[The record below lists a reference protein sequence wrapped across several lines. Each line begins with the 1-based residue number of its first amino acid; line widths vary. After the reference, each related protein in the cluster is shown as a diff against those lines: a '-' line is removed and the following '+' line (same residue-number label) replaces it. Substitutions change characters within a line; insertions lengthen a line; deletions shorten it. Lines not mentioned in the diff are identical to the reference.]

1 MISHAKNPTEE
12 YPVDGPL
19 VLFAVGFFAGQL
31 AKKLSRC
38 GTPLCRA
45 VNIKYEKYIV
55 YTDQ

>member
-19 VLFAVGFFAGQL
+19 VLFAVGFFVGQL

-38 GTPLCRA
+38 GTPLCRSSGMCLLWLVA
-45 VNIKYEKYIV
+45 RS
-55 YTDQ
+55 